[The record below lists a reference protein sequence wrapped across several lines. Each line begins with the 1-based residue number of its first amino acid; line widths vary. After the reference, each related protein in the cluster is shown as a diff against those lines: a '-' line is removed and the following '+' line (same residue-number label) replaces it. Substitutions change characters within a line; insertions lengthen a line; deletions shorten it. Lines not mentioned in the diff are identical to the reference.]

1 LNFLDFLSIIVKNT
15 INFLVE
21 TVKFEFKRGTWMNQS
36 VTHTY
41 QPPVL
46 ETDITDQTSSNADD
60 ITHPEQPIPVE
71 AASSARR
78 TARWQSGQALK
89 RALLEFVFPS
99 V

>member
-1 LNFLDFLSIIVKNT
+1 MTKFDFFRFFSYNSKKT

-60 ITHPEQPIPVE
+60 ITHAEQPIPVE

-78 TARWQSGQALK
+78 G
-89 RALLEFVFPS
+89 
-99 V
+99 